1 MFRERIQAN
10 YSKLTPRF
18 RKLADFILQNQLDA
32 AFMTATE
39 MAKHLDVDA
48 ATVVRFA
55 QTLGYSGFRQLIKEI
70 RCIVKAELLASHN
83 PSIEASDDAELIRS
97 LIENERHNLA
107 LAQARVTKQTND
119 ILPALVG
126 AEHIW
131 VTGQGAGAYL
141 AGMLASSLTEIGL
154 PAAATASDT
163 LVTATR
169 LRDLAEADVVI
180 GFSVTGLELDVANA
194 IEFARKQG
202 AKTLVLSA
210 SEVAPAV
217 LVADIAVVCP
227 GSTQTQ
233 ITSVVGLAALSTA
246 IVAAYAARNSARIDA
261 LQDTLKSD
269 YQSILEMQARRTA
282 DFDIEDLW
290 RRF

>member
-10 YSKLTPRF
+10 YSKLTSSF
-18 RKLADFILQNQLDA
+18 RNLADFILQNQLDA

-55 QTLGYSGFRQLIKEI
+55 QALGYSGFRQLIKEI
-70 RCIVKAELLASHN
+70 RCIVKAELLASRN

-97 LIENERHNLA
+97 LIENERHNLV
-107 LAQARVTKQTND
+107 LAQARVTKQAND
-119 ILPALVG
+119 ILPALAG

-131 VTGQGAGAYL
+131 VTGQGTGAYL

-227 GSTQTQ
+227 GPTQTQ
-233 ITSVVGLAALSTA
+233 ITSVVGLTALSTA
-246 IVAAYAARNSARIDA
+246 LVAAYAARNSARIDA

-269 YQSILEMQARRTA
+269 YQSILEMQVRRTA